1 MTERRADMAGDAH
14 GDETQEVAQTTQD
27 NGHEQAQEDQPQVSD
42 TDWEKAVTERD
53 EKIAALEAQVA
64 EAAKNAETAER
75 LRSEIAELKA
85 QGESDRIDFR
95 LQLAGVRNVK
105 AARAVLD
112 DHGGDVDALK
122 EAEPWL
128 FADIPAKQLGGRT
141 GLPNA
146 GTSTD
151 AGKTMRRWRRLAGLD
166 DADNE

>member
-1 MTERRADMAGDAH
+1 MADDNH
-14 GDETQEVAQTTQD
+14 GDKTQEKPQTAQD
-27 NGHEQAQEDQPQVSD
+27 DRREQAQEEQPQVSG
-42 TDWEKAVTERD
+42 TDWEKAVAERD

-64 EAAKNAETAER
+64 EAAKNAETAEQ
-75 LRSEIAELKA
+75 LRGEIAGLKA

-105 AARAVLD
+105 AARAILT
-112 DHGGDVDALK
+112 DHGGNVDALK

-128 FADIPAKQLGGRT
+128 FADAPAKQQGGKT

-166 DADNE
+166 DPNDNNA

>member
-1 MTERRADMAGDAH
+1 MASDNH
-14 GDETQEVAQTTQD
+14 GDKTKEEP
-27 NGHEQAQEDQPQVSD
+27 QAQENLGQQQAAQGQPQVNG
-42 TDWEKAVTERD
+42 TDWEKAVAERD

-64 EAAKNAETAER
+64 EAAKNAETAEQ
-75 LRSEIAELKA
+75 LRGEIAELKA

-95 LQLAGVRNVK
+95 LQLEGVRNVK
-105 AARAVLD
+105 AARAVLA

-128 FADIPAKQLGGRT
+128 FSDAPAKQPGGRT

-166 DADNE
+166 DSNDEA